1 MLFLCV
7 CVFNNPAME
16 SFKKEHVKLMSEQIL
31 GFVCQG
37 DIYAVLSTFCFLACG
52 SGSYQENS
60 MMLLVLRLKKKRWNT
75 VGMISVIKISTP
87 GVCLGSAGVYF
98 FYLFIFKFKKI
109 F

>member
-1 MLFLCV
+1 
-7 CVFNNPAME
+7 ME

-60 MMLLVLRLKKKRWNT
+60 MMLLVLRLKKKDGT
-75 VGMISVIKISTP
+75 LISVIEISIP

-98 FYLFIFKFKKI
+98 FYLFIFKFLN
-109 F
+109 FF